1 MHPDDYG
8 SFLVRLWYAHQEGN
22 RDHAGHAEVEHI
34 QSGARWSFHTCDA
47 LLTFLQR
54 AIHRIQ
60 SLDDRRSTIYT
71 RRSAMLRTHIQ
82 ALLAE
87 LLQRRE
93 RLTLADAPAPIE
105 RISGAVDGGPAL
117 LVENL
122 SDTLHS
128 AGIEVKVGA
137 GDTEMRNFGVSATAD
152 QQGGIGVIGRGDYGV
167 VGQSPDGVGV
177 MGFGTTGLFGFS
189 NDPEGCGVEGHSASP
204 SGIGVLASAPEPA
217 ITALAIDTGN
227 IRVPGAGEQTP
238 TPVFVHVAAES
249 NTRGNQSVIDHPM
262 TNDDPKAILI
272 VTRHDR
278 LLFSQDEDSPL
289 PLPHGESFSVAYSSR
304 AAKWLIVQRAGSNVP
319 VGAAF
324 NVLVFKV

>member
-1 MHPDDYG
+1 M
-8 SFLVRLWYAHQEGN
+8 VRTQA
-22 RDHAGHAEVEHI
+22 
-34 QSGARWSFHTCDA
+34 
-47 LLTFLQR
+47 
-54 AIHRIQ
+54 
-60 SLDDRRSTIYT
+60 
-71 RRSAMLRTHIQ
+71 Q

-87 LLQRRE
+87 LRQQREAR
-93 RLTLADAPAPIE
+93 TLADAPAPIE
-105 RISGAVDGGPAL
+105 RVSGSVDGGPAL

-128 AGIEVKVGA
+128 TGIEVRVGTEDA
-137 GDTEMRNFGVSATAD
+137 EMRDFGISATAD
-152 QQGGIGVIGRGDYGV
+152 QQGGVGVIGRGDYGV

-189 NDPEGCGVEGHSASP
+189 NDPEGRGVEGHSASP

-238 TPVFVHVAAES
+238 TPVFVHVANES
-249 NTRGNQSVIDHPM
+249 NTRGNQTAIDHPM

-272 VTRHDR
+272 VTRRETLSFGQAD
-278 LLFSQDEDSPL
+278 DSP
-289 PLPHGESFSVAYSSR
+289 PSRAESFSVAYSSR
-304 AAKWLIVQRAGSNVP
+304 AAKWLIVQPEGSNVSP
-319 VGAAF
+319 GAAF

>member
-1 MHPDDYG
+1 MHPDEYG
-8 SFLVRLWYAHQEGN
+8 SFLVRLWYAHHDGSRQC
-22 RDHAGHAEVEHI
+22 DGHAEVEHI
-34 QSGARWSFHTCDA
+34 QSGVHWSFRTCDS
-47 LLTFLQR
+47 LLSFLQR
-54 AIHRIQ
+54 ATDRMQ
-60 SLDDRRSTIYT
+60 SMDCQQLLIKT
-71 RRSAMLRTHIQ
+71 RRYAMVRTQAQ

-87 LLQRRE
+87 LRQQREAR
-93 RLTLADAPAPIE
+93 TLADNPAPIE
-105 RISGAVDGGPAL
+105 RVSGTVDGGPAL

-122 SDTLHS
+122 SDALHS
-128 AGIEVKVGA
+128 AGIEVKVGT

-152 QQGGIGVIGRGDYGV
+152 QQGGVGVIGRGDYGV

-227 IRVPGAGEQTP
+227 IRVRGAGEQTP
-238 TPVFVHVAAES
+238 TPVFVHVVDES
-249 NTRGNQSVIDHPM
+249 NTRGNQTMIDHPM
-262 TNDDPKAILI
+262 TNNDPKAILI
-272 VTRHDR
+272 VTRRER
-278 LLFSQDEDSPL
+278 LLFSQNDDSPL
-289 PLPHGESFSVAYSSR
+289 PLPHGEGFSLAYSSR
-304 AAKWLIVQRAGSNVP
+304 AAKWLIFQPAGTLLR